1 MARRS
6 DQPTTRRRPKK
17 MKHLLTLTGVTP
29 RAPERALGLI
39 IVGLAAAMLGIS
51 ASVLIWGVALLS

>member
-1 MARRS
+1 
-6 DQPTTRRRPKK
+6 

-29 RAPERALGLI
+29 RAPERTLSLI